1 MRCDYYEIL
10 TLSPQATLED
20 IRRAYR
26 AMALRF
32 HPDRNSSP
40 EAQAAMI
47 KINEAYEV
55 LSDPMRRESYD
66 GQRQRP
72 PTSGLEVAILEAA
85 RQLILQQRPAV
96 LLTEDRRLLQDV
108 RPHRVLVEF
117 GGCESSRVKQLAPAL
132 VVIVAAESAMP
143 DRIHFNLPVIRID
156 ALHATVSGDDFPNEA
171 CRALFTPLCGRVRG
185 F

>member
-47 KINEAYEV
+47 KINEAYEI
-55 LSDPMRRESYD
+55 LSDPLRRESYD
-66 GQRQRP
+66 GQRQRSP
-72 PTSGLEVAILEAA
+72 ASG
-85 RQLILQQRPAV
+85 QT
-96 LLTEDRRLLQDV
+96 LLRKSLLK
-108 RPHRVLVEF
+108 H
-117 GGCESSRVKQLAPAL
+117 
-132 VVIVAAESAMP
+132 
-143 DRIHFNLPVIRID
+143 
-156 ALHATVSGDDFPNEA
+156 
-171 CRALFTPLCGRVRG
+171 
-185 F
+185 